1 MRPAAI
7 ALGAGAGLLLTACGS
22 PPPVVAPSPLGSS
35 VSITAEPA
43 DCSSGPTGT
52 LCTVR
57 VWYANTSRSDVDI
70 DPTGTELVDS
80 TGAASFPVVNG
91 DLPSGT
97 HVAPGDKF
105 AVTWSLTLPVDST
118 VSAVLWRAGDGQTQ
132 SAPLM
137 LATTGSSPSPTPTPA
152 ASTPTP
158 KPKPKPTP
166 VVTPKPKP
174 TPVVTRPATS
184 SGSGSTKPPPSGSIG

>member
-91 DLPSGT
+91 DLPVGGFEAT
-97 HVAPGDKF
+97 GLVEPR
-105 AVTWSLTLPVDST
+105 AVTWKSGNAT
-118 VSAVLWRAGDGQTQ
+118 VHGLLWRAGDGQTQ